1 MNYFPISFQF
11 RLYLHPWFRFSSLK
25 LISTGLNL
33 VSLTHTTRNYQQQ
46 KKVFLREGKKSE
58 MRRKQRLWLEE
69 QQRRSSVSFSGF
81 SLRNFNLSFRLVWE
95 ISLTYR
101 YNLLLLLKF
110 NFYLFVSREG
120 FAKNEILALDFE
132 QWSRMK

>member
-120 FAKNEILALDFE
+120 LAKKEILVLDFE

>member
-33 VSLTHTTRNYQQQ
+33 VSLTHTTGNYQQQ

-120 FAKNEILALDFE
+120 LAKKEILALDFE